1 MSSPTGGQTLFL
13 PKANPRTPSSR
24 EVETGLPTDLI
35 SQSAYRLR
43 TLALL
48 YAFVFFM
55 AGIFPALLFDESRA
69 MLLVHTS
76 MWLPAALSIAM
87 ALVVAFVACNKL
99 ISLSTSMTIGLIFE
113 VLGSY
118 GIAAAEFPD
127 PMGFSLPNQPYL
139 GLSWV
144 AVWTMLFTVVVP
156 TAPKRALIA
165 ALLSVSAVPVT
176 VAIAGTRYLEPSPA
190 LQLFFGFTFP
200 YLLVVLMAY
209 VGSQVVYGLGKEVS
223 RARELGSYV
232 LVERIGQGG
241 MGEVW
246 RAKHRLLAR
255 PAAIKLIRPALT
267 SGEGSV
273 LSAEVRR
280 RFELEAQTISSLR
293 SPHTVNLYD
302 FGVADDGAF
311 YYVMELL
318 DGLDA
323 DSLVRRTGALP
334 PERVIAILRQ
344 ICHSLSEAEAN
355 GLVHRDIKPA
365 NIFLCRYGEEF
376 DFVKVLDFGIVKAVD
391 NNSADTRLTQ
401 MTSENVVR
409 GTPSFIAPEQ
419 ALGSATIDGRADIYS
434 LGCVAYWLL
443 TGELV
448 FTAETQMGV
457 LIHHAH
463 TLPTPPSQRTDR
475 PIPPALEALVM
486 SCLAKDPGQRPQ
498 SARELSERLAAIAL
512 PEEWTPQRA
521 KEWWDVSGP
530 IPHLVTAAHR
540 GPAHRGQTPGL

>member
-1 MSSPTGGQTLFL
+1 
-13 PKANPRTPSSR
+13 
-24 EVETGLPTDLI
+24 
-35 SQSAYRLR
+35 
-43 TLALL
+43 
-48 YAFVFFM
+48 
-55 AGIFPALLFDESRA
+55 
-69 MLLVHTS
+69 
-76 MWLPAALSIAM
+76 
-87 ALVVAFVACNKL
+87 
-99 ISLSTSMTIGLIFE
+99 
-113 VLGSY
+113 
-118 GIAAAEFPD
+118 
-127 PMGFSLPNQPYL
+127 MGFSQNQTNPQWL

-156 TAPKRALIA
+156 TSPKRTLIS
-165 ALLSVSAVPVT
+165 ALLSVSAVPVV
-176 VAIAGTRYLEPSPA
+176 VAIAGTRYLAPSPIP
-190 LQLFFGFTFP
+190 QLFFGFTLP

-209 VGSQVVYGLGKEVS
+209 VGSHVVYGLGKEVS

-232 LVERIGQGG
+232 LVDRIGQGG

-267 SGEGSV
+267 SAEGSE

-323 DSLVRRTGALP
+323 DSLVRRAGAMP

-344 ICHSLSEAEAN
+344 VCHSLSEAEAN

-365 NIFLCRYGEEF
+365 NIFLCRYGEDF

-391 NNSADTRLTQ
+391 NNSSDTRLSL

-448 FTAETQMGV
+448 FTAETQMGL

-463 TLPTPPSQRTDR
+463 TLPTPPSQRTNR
-475 PIPPALEALVM
+475 PIPPALEELIMA
-486 SCLAKDPGQRPQ
+486 CLAKDPGLRPQ
-498 SARELSERLAAIAL
+498 SARELSDRLARIAL
-512 PEEWTPQRA
+512 PDEWTPERA
-521 KEWWDVSGP
+521 KQWWDVSGP
-530 IPHLVTAAHR
+530 VPAHVVKTPATNGRAKPELLPSSVYMSEHDMSPQKTDVPYGTLDLLILKTLDTMGPMHGYSLARRIEQVSETVVRLSQGSIYPAVIRLEQQGWIRTEWGVSETNRKVKVYRLTAAGTRQLHLKVSEWEETIALVAR
-540 GPAHRGQTPGL
+540 FLEAKP